1 MNVEE
6 RKQQARLF
14 EQQGEFA
21 DALELYEA
29 ALAELEGTPEIWR
42 ELPLYVK
49 AGDLSLKMGDSSGA
63 IAHYE
68 KAARAYAAYGSSK
81 SVIALCTKILRV
93 NSEHTHA
100 FLRLVRLMIERDH
113 LAEARLVLLEY
124 SERMKLPKAR
134 FVLEGMADRS
144 DEELKPL
151 LELLLEM
158 GGRYEYAR
166 AQGRDESTST
176 ETVEEKSAPE
186 EDGTAEDSDDTG
198 TADGESLQLE
208 QRFES
213 GFEQQSDEDSAE
225 EGLVDPEPEHPF
237 ESAEEPGSEDE
248 VVSEEEPEQASGE
261 DTAPPTETSPTEDD
275 VQWVD
280 EQAYQ
285 SMPMPRASRKVLF
298 REGVDR
304 KNKPKAL
311 WIGLGIAAVIV
322 VGGLS
327 LLLFGVISFGGD
339 DAGRDSPVAVPEV
352 DAADSAQIAGGNIAD
367 STGTAGDSSP
377 AGVNEPDVSE
387 EQDEAAAGQ
396 ASALPGAD
404 DSTGV
409 AVAEVD
415 SARGEAVT
423 GDTVP
428 TDQPAVIDDPPAAQA
443 SPDLPTGQG
452 VMVQDFDIES
462 TTEFTVNGRVVF
474 TVMQVLGTGEQL
486 TLNAV
491 YYGEDIDSA
500 PGTDEMT
507 LTPLVGDTTTA
518 IMHFNG
524 YAVEARAV
532 VSASVLETLL
542 SRLVEVPPS
551 N

>member
-1 MNVEE
+1 VNVEE

-124 SERMKLPKAR
+124 AERMKLPKAG

-186 EDGTAEDSDDTG
+186 EGGTAE
-198 TADGESLQLE
+198 GESFQLE

-213 GFEQQSDEDSAE
+213 GLEPQSNEDSAE
-225 EGLVDPEPEHPF
+225 DGLVDPEPEHPF

-248 VVSEEEPEQASGE
+248 VVSEEMPEQASGE
-261 DTAPPTETSPTEDD
+261 DTAPPTEVVPVEDD

-280 EQAYQ
+280 EEAYQ

-311 WIGLGIAAVIV
+311 WIGLGVAAVIV

-339 DAGRDSPVAVPEV
+339 DAGGDSPVAVPEV

-367 STGTAGDSSP
+367 SIGTAGDSSP
-377 AGVNEPDVSE
+377 AGVNEPDVRE

-415 SARGEAVT
+415 SAQGEAVT

-452 VMVQDFDIES
+452 VMVQDFDIQS
-462 TTEFTVNGRVVF
+462 TTEFAVNGRAGF
-474 TVMQVLGTGEQL
+474 TVTQVLGTGEQL

-518 IMHFNG
+518 ILHFNG